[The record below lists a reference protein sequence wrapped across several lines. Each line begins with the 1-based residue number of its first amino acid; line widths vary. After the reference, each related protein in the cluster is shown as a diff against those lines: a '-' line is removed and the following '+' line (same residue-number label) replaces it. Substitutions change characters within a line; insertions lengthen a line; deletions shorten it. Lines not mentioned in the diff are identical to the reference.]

1 MNGFYGGAFRKVG
14 DAECATAA
22 SPELGQA
29 EFSPKSTQAAATAS
43 RGHSGA
49 VEGTPRP
56 RTTARSRLHAAGRRP
71 PAAAAMPPAADSAEA
86 AAAHR
91 QRKPAVHQPPA
102 GRGKPA
108 TAAAGQGRPGTEQ
121 RVVGGWGGAW
131 PQPRPRRPLAILG
144 QARSWRRSLHAPGPQ
159 DGERRP
165 AAAPCPGDRARCTRS
180 GAAHGPRAARSG
192 DGITRSE
199 PSHPRSGSPR
209 PTSSPSTIATTG

>member
-108 TAAAGQGRPGTEQ
+108 TAAAGQGRSSAWW
-121 RVVGGWGGAW
+121 VGGGEHGRSPDPGGRW
-131 PQPRPRRPLAILG
+131 PSSARREAGEGASMRPGRRTGSDAPPPRRVQETAPAARAREPRTDPVQPDPAMGSPDRSPATPDPARRG
-144 QARSWRRSLHAPGPQ
+144 QPAR
-159 DGERRP
+159 RRP
-165 AAAPCPGDRARCTRS
+165 
-180 GAAHGPRAARSG
+180 
-192 DGITRSE
+192 
-199 PSHPRSGSPR
+199 
-209 PTSSPSTIATTG
+209 